1 MAVPGALKEMMEATV
16 GPAPSQD
23 NGEFEGSFCSPQRCS
38 VGGQRKGEGPTES
51 PGRIRVPLWH
61 LHSSCSGLGCAHWKC
76 ALGFVELGLDFLKK
90 RDV

>member
-16 GPAPSQD
+16 GPTPSQD
-23 NGEFEGSFCSPQRCS
+23 NGEFEGSFCSPKRCS

-51 PGRIRVPLWH
+51 PGVIRVPPD
-61 LHSSCSGLGCAHWKC
+61 SSCSGLGCAHWKC